1 MQGLEAESGP
11 QLCQEILT
19 ILVHREVKPEST
31 LPLSH
36 HLISSSRRQRELHS
50 RLHVITDLGQG
61 DPRYVSLCLRSY
73 PELSPPPDTSTE
85 RISSDFTVSMP
96 ARSIPSHCES
106 FAPSISSS
114 CSVHVDG
121 MCSMYSL
128 QNAFRLC

>member
-1 MQGLEAESGP
+1 MQGLEAESGH

-19 ILVHREVKPEST
+19 ILVHRGVKPEST

-36 HLISSSRRQRELHS
+36 HVISRELHS
-50 RLHVITDLGQG
+50 RFYVITDLGQS

-106 FAPSISSS
+106 FATSIASS
-114 CSVHVDG
+114 CSVDVNG
-121 MCSMYSL
+121 MC
-128 QNAFRLC
+128 